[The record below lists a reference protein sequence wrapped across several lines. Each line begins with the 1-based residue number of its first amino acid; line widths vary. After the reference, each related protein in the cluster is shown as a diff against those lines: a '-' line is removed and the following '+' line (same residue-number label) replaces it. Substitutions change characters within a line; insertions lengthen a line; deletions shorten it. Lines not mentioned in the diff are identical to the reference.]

1 MAGKITHIE
10 ALSQVKKHLEHGNAT
25 QRKIANLLSRP
36 DVASYANLGAVA
48 PDIFYFYHVLQP
60 KRTKKAAFFGDL
72 AHHHKVAE
80 LILSFLDQVY
90 DTEMGLY
97 RDRFLAFTLGY
108 ICHCVVDIQTHPYI
122 FYISGD
128 YYNDDKKISYQAQVN
143 HMKVEFG
150 LDTLLINHRW
160 GMSAREYDFP
170 QYIDIR
176 HRTVG
181 IKNKM
186 DPVLWNFWL
195 QSLKETFPK
204 EFHSNY
210 IGSEK
215 KIIPGDILNESYL
228 GFYRFT
234 STLDSRSAFMR
245 GLVSVVDTLT
255 FHRYNASVLMLPT
268 LEAIN
273 PKIMNDEK
281 REWFYPADPN
291 RKFNDSFIE
300 LLNQA
305 SQACKEILTRAY
317 EYSFSPESRSKI
329 LDSLGGYNLDTGLRY
344 HGIDH
349 MKEFSPLV

>member
-25 QRKIANLLSRP
+25 QRKIATLLNRP
-36 DVASYANLGAVA
+36 DTAAYANLGAVA

-60 KRTKKAAFFGDL
+60 QRTKKAAYWGDL
-72 AHHHKVAE
+72 AHHHRVVE
-80 LILSFLDQVY
+80 LILNFLDAVH

-128 YYNDDKKISYQAQVN
+128 YYSDDKKVSYQAQIN

-150 LDTLLINHRW
+150 LDTLLLHYRW

-176 HRTVG
+176 QRTVG

-186 DPVLWNFWL
+186 DPVLWQFWL
-195 QSLKETFPK
+195 AALKETFPR
-204 EFHSNY
+204 EFLSKY
-210 IGSEK
+210 FGSEK
-215 KIIPGDILNESYL
+215 KIIPGDILNESYM

-234 STLDSRSAFMR
+234 STLDSRSPWMR
-245 GLVSVVDTLT
+245 GLVSLVDSLT
-255 FHRYNASVLMLPT
+255 FHRYQAGVLMLPT
-268 LEAIN
+268 LETVN
-273 PKIMNDEK
+273 PKIMNEEK
-281 REWFYPADPN
+281 RPWNYPADPK
-291 RKFNDSFIE
+291 RVFHDSFIE

-305 SQACKEILTRAY
+305 SAACKEILTRAY
-317 EYSFSPESRSKI
+317 EYSFSPESRAKI
-329 LDSLGGYNLDTGLRY
+329 LDVYGGYNLDTGLRY
-344 HGIDH
+344 QGIDT
-349 MKEFSPLV
+349 MKEFSPL